1 MGTAMSTKFAPTCA
15 NLFVGFLEETVL
27 FPVELMKYFTHDN
40 CNMIEELFKRYMDD
54 GFLPW
59 HSALDLNAL
68 KYCFK

>member
-40 CNMIEELFKRYMDD
+40 CNMI
-54 GFLPW
+54 
-59 HSALDLNAL
+59 
-68 KYCFK
+68 